1 MKALALLNSLLRTF
15 LATAL
20 AAVLGY
26 GAWLGYQTY
35 HAHELALQAKDEELA
50 ERQAQIDALEL
61 DVAAKAQQIERLE
74 TAMQLLKVDERV
86 AQIVVL
92 DQTAPREG
100 DHGKTLFRFSE
111 VDQEGNPIGD
121 AKTITIEGDIVYLDA
136 WVVKY
141 LDEHVEQADPLRATS
156 VCLFRRIFG
165 EFQQPTEGFV
175 IDAQGSRPSA
185 YGGAEMSDFERE
197 IWANFW
203 EYANDPERARASG
216 IRAAHG
222 EAPSIKLQ
230 AGKLYRVQL
239 RASDGLSIVAD
250 DLPAALRGPAL

>member
-20 AAVLGY
+20 AGVLGY
-26 GAWLGYQTY
+26 GGWIAYQTY
-35 HAHELALQAKDEELA
+35 NAHELALQAKDEQLA
-50 ERQAQIDALEL
+50 QHKAQIDALNI
-61 DVAAKAQQIERLE
+61 DVAAKAAQIERLE

-86 AQIVVL
+86 AQIVVV
-92 DQTAPREG
+92 DQAAGPDGERVQTRI
-100 DHGKTLFRFSE
+100 RFSE
-111 VDQEGNPIGD
+111 VDKEGNPIGD
-121 AKTITIEGDIVYLDA
+121 AKTMTIDGDIAYLDA

-141 LDEHVEQADPLRATS
+141 LDEHVEQADP
-156 VCLFRRIFG
+156 
-165 EFQQPTEGFV
+165 QPTEGFI

-185 YGGAEMSDFERE
+185 YGGSEMSEFERE

-203 EYANDPERARASG
+203 EYANDPDRAKEAG

-230 AGKLYRVQL
+230 LGKLYRVQL
-239 RASDGLSIVAD
+239 RASDGLSIVAE

>member
-20 AAVLGY
+20 AGVLGY
-26 GAWLGYQTY
+26 GGWIAYQTY
-35 HAHELALQAKDEELA
+35 NAHELALQAKDEQLA
-50 ERQAQIDALEL
+50 QNKAQIDALNI
-61 DVAAKAQQIERLE
+61 DVAAKAAQIERLE

-86 AQIVVL
+86 AQIVVV
-92 DQTAPREG
+92 DQAAGPDGERVQTRI
-100 DHGKTLFRFSE
+100 RFSE
-111 VDQEGNPIGD
+111 VDKEGNPIGD
-121 AKTITIEGDIVYLDA
+121 AKTMTIDGDIAYLDA

-165 EFQQPTEGFV
+165 EFQQPTEGFI

-185 YGGAEMSDFERE
+185 YGGSEMSEFERE

-203 EYANDPERARASG
+203 EYANDPDRAKEAG

-230 AGKLYRVQL
+230 LGKLYRVQL
-239 RASDGLSIVAD
+239 RASDGLSIVAE

>member
-20 AAVLGY
+20 AGVVGY
-26 GAWLGYQTY
+26 GAWVGYRTY
-35 HAHELALQAKDEELA
+35 NAHELAMQAKDAQLA
-50 ERQAQIDALEL
+50 ELRDE
-61 DVAAKAQQIERLE
+61 VAAKARQIERLE
-74 TAMQLLKVDERV
+74 TAMQLLKIDERV
-86 AQIVVL
+86 AQIVVV
-92 DQTAPREG
+92 DQALGPDGQRVQTR
-100 DHGKTLFRFSE
+100 FRFSE
-111 VDQEGNPIGD
+111 VDKEGNPLGES
-121 AKTITIEGDIVYLDA
+121 KTMTIDGDIAYLDA

-165 EFQQPTEGFV
+165 EFQKPTEGFV

-185 YGGAEMSDFERE
+185 YGETEMSSFERE

-203 EYANDPERARASG
+203 EYANDPERAKMAG

-230 AGKLYRVQL
+230 VGKLYRVQL
-239 RASDGLSIVAD
+239 RASDGLSIVAE